1 MPEEPII
8 HVYAQ
13 ECWHDDAY
21 IVANEEGLLA
31 LKKAVDEALE
41 KGKGD
46 AFVYTADGE
55 EFTLLVLRID
65 GGLGEGKWPKIA
77 MPYTDKLVSEERP
90 DALWPSNLMGRPKTR

>member
-13 ECWHDDAY
+13 GCWHDDAY
-21 IVANEEGLLA
+21 IVANKEGLLA

-46 AFVYTADGE
+46 AFVYAADGE

-65 GGLGEGKWPKIA
+65 GGLGEGMWPKIA
-77 MPYTDKLVSEERP
+77 MPYTDKYVSEERP
-90 DALWPSNLMGRPKTR
+90 DALWPAVLTGRPKTR